1 MVDSV
6 SGFDIIAQR
15 HKDINAI
22 DPQEA
27 VLPEKQVTPVG
38 TKTGLVAPDND
49 YIPTPLIGDIKPL
62 GLDDES
68 VIEDK
73 PSILTTVGAAI
84 APTARDWGNGF
95 YEKYEFERDFD
106 YTDEQAL
113 EDVDEFQRMYGI
125 ASEEEVRYMSLG
137 TKSAAHM
144 QHKWERILDKR
155 DDNKALA
162 ANPITGVVASM
173 LDADLVAAYTPLG
186 YANLATKVGRV
197 GERVVKGLTAAGVAG
212 TINEV
217 VDDTS
222 LRTDFEQ
229 GMDMLSFGLVGA
241 LANTSKVVKGTNT
254 TSAVGSADG
263 TVAGVATS
271 EAKVSDEAVGALPK
285 REDTIISDETDW
297 GIVRDHTDQM
307 MREDV
312 RRRNAEF
319 FESIGQSDKAKALLE
334 SITGSTSRPIQR
346 TDTTLDSQI
355 DAELKALGQGD
366 GTPINIYGT
375 EVRISLNAPMKGED
389 LVPDNLKNTKVG
401 SSVDSRV
408 KWLGAKLSSSEKVFQ
423 YINYDLNHPAAR
435 LLASA
440 RTQGDNAIYAA
451 ATHQANLDHR
461 LMGLGD
467 GIKEVTQEVYNTNP
481 ILGYAEHTSRMGQVQ
496 AEYTRHMQVLDSQVL
511 KFIDR
516 HDRNPTP
523 KELDDFITTSGAP
536 PHIQKLQR
544 TYIKS
549 GFAEEAYDLISHAK
563 LLEDDTMEKIVRRP
577 TYTPVRHSYQNMRN
591 LIKKG
596 VVDAEELYKF
606 LGRQIE
612 RMYPELVG
620 KTMKYNISTRN
631 LGKNFFDAKRET
643 DNATA
648 MVTTGGFT
656 KESLTLLMKRS
667 GLDED
672 KAMQIADNAFRSRDT
687 TVSAGGQSGNLR
699 ARLNWD
705 WEASFE
711 GLDGNFYSMADLVDH
726 DVYKTLRDYS
736 RNTSHRIGLAQYGVK
751 SQNDLERITQDLV
764 ENRPDNVTHAEAKQ
778 FASNVKAQLLGQP
791 VGEAV
796 SPIIRSA
803 QTVGGSIV
811 LSGGGIWGV
820 NDLVT
825 QTYKVG
831 LLRSLPH
838 VVKALGTVF
847 KSLKGMSKTD
857 VNDFYEILRGRL
869 GTGSGWEH
877 IMTRY
882 DDAFDVSK
890 NIHGTIAHLGQ
901 STRFMNGS
909 EFIRRFQINLL
920 AGIFESAFKGAA
932 KGSAKDIKYL
942 KETFKFSDDLITS
955 VAREYKAHKGTIDN
969 WSQDARLDVMQKIQY
984 EADNLAHTI
993 RAGEAPAF
1001 MEHSTIGKVMFPFMQ
1016 YAFAMQEK
1024 MLRNTYHRDGAAAVA
1039 MIAAVQFPTA
1049 IMLGA
1054 VNNVKNG
1061 KDWDEDLA
1069 ASSVN
1074 AFSILGAFGVPLS
1087 MILSGYGTGSS
1098 SAMIPVDTTMRLGAK
1113 LFGEDSEVTGRDILK
1128 VTPLNTFLPLPL
1140 ILNAFEEG

>member
-15 HKDINAI
+15 HKDVGAVT
-22 DPQEA
+22 PQEA
-27 VLPEKQVTPVG
+27 VIPEKQVSPAS

-49 YIPTPLIGDIKPL
+49 HVTTPLIGDIKPQ
-62 GLDDES
+62 GIDDES
-68 VIEDK
+68 VIEDS

-95 YEKYEFERDFD
+95 YEKYEFERDLD
-106 YTDEQAL
+106 YTDAQAT

-125 ASEEEVRYMSLG
+125 ASEEEVRYMSSG

-144 QHKWERILDKR
+144 QHKWERVLDKR
-155 DDNKALA
+155 EDNKALA
-162 ANPITGVVASM
+162 ANFKTGVVAS
-173 LDADLVAAYTPLG
+173 LFDADLVAAFTPVG
-186 YANLATKVGRV
+186 SASLATKVGRV
-197 GERVVKGLTAAGVAG
+197 GERTIKGLTAAGAAG
-212 TINEV
+212 VVNEV
-217 VDDTS
+217 VDDAS

-229 GMDMLSFGLVGA
+229 NMDMLSFGLVGA
-241 LANTSKVVKGTNT
+241 LA
-254 TSAVGSADG
+254 
-263 TVAGVATS
+263 
-271 EAKVSDEAVGALPK
+271 
-285 REDTIISDETDW
+285 
-297 GIVRDHTDQM
+297 
-307 MREDV
+307 
-312 RRRNAEF
+312 
-319 FESIGQSDKAKALLE
+319 
-334 SITGSTSRPIQR
+334 STARPIKR
-346 TDTTLDSQI
+346 TGTSLDDQI
-355 DAELKALGQGD
+355 DNELRALGTGNGQAV
-366 GTPINIYGT
+366 NVYGT
-375 EVRISLNAPMKGED
+375 EVRALLNAPMRGKD
-389 LVPDNLKNTKVG
+389 LVPDSLKATKVG
-401 SSVDSRV
+401 GAVDKGV
-408 KWLGAKLSSSEKVFQ
+408 KWVGAKLSSSEKVFQ
-423 YINYDLNHPAAR
+423 YIDYDMNHPAAR

-440 RTQGDNAIYAA
+440 RTQGDNSIYAA
-451 ATHQANLDHR
+451 ATHQSNLDHR

-467 GIKEVTQEVYNTNP
+467 DIKEVTQEVHNTNP
-481 ILGYAEHTSRMGQVQ
+481 ILGYGEHTQRMGQVQ
-496 AEYTRHMQVLDSQVL
+496 AEYTHHMQVLDSQVL

-523 KELDDFITTSGAP
+523 KELDEFITTSGAP
-536 PHIQKLQR
+536 AHIQKLQR

-591 LIKKG
+591 LIKNG
-596 VVDAEELYKF
+596 VVDAEEMYKF

-612 RMYPELVG
+612 RMYPELLG
-620 KTMKYNISTRN
+620 KKMKYNISTRN
-631 LGKNFFDAKRET
+631 LGKNFYDTKKEL

-648 MVTTGGFT
+648 MVSTGGFT
-656 KESLTLLMKRS
+656 KESLTLLMQKS
-667 GLDED
+667 GLAED
-672 KAMQIADNAFRSRDT
+672 KAKQIADNAFRSRDT

-699 ARLNWD
+699 SRLNWD
-705 WEASFE
+705 WEDSFE

-736 RNTSHRIGLAQYGVK
+736 RNTSHRVGLAQYGVK

-764 ENRPDNVTHAEAKQ
+764 ENRPTNVTHAEAKQ

-803 QTVGGSIV
+803 QTVGGSLV

-838 VVKALGTVF
+838 VVKALGTAF

-857 VNDFYEILRGRL
+857 INDFYEILRGRL

-942 KETFKFSDDLITS
+942 KATFKFSDDLVNS
-955 VAREYKAHKGTIDN
+955 VSHEYKAHKGTIDK
-969 WSQDARLDVMQKIQY
+969 WSQDARLDVMQKLQY

-1001 MEHSTIGKVMFPFMQ
+1001 MEHSSIGKVMFPFMQ

-1024 MLRNTYHRDGAAAVA
+1024 MLRNTFHRDGGAAVA

-1061 KDWDEDLA
+1061 KEWDEDLA

-1074 AFSILGAFGVPLS
+1074 AFSILGAFGIPLG

-1098 SAMIPVDTTMRLGAK
+1098 SAMIPVDATMRLGAK
-1113 LFGEDSEVTGRDILK
+1113 LFGDDSEVTGRDILK

-1140 ILNAFEEG
+1140 ILNAFEED